1 MTRLQCQP
9 RFALQEFLPY
19 LLNRA
24 GVKTGLVFGQAL
36 QAFGITLSEWRIL
49 SALWEQDGLRLNDIA
64 AIVVADVSTTSRQVR
79 ALEQAALVARARSG
93 ADRRALHLVLT
104 EAGRAL
110 TAEILGIAP
119 RARADRHARIE
130 CGRACHA
137 AAQPGQNFR
146 EPGRLRERA
155 ARPEWLATSRRA
167 VASSPT
173 GTGWAD
179 AALAG
184 WWPRGW

>member
-110 TAEILGIAP
+110 TAEILGIA
-119 RARADRHARIE
+119 RAHERIATQGLSADE
-130 CGRACHA
+130 
-137 AAQPGQNFR
+137 
-146 EPGRLRERA
+146 
-155 ARPEWLATSRRA
+155 LATLRRNL
-167 VASSPT
+167 VRIFENL
-173 GTGWAD
+173 D
-179 AALAG
+179 AFEKGRSA
-184 WWPRGW
+184 